1 MNNLNKYN
9 KHELIAKIKK
19 LDSNSKDTNKIG
31 LVELILQL
39 KSWLLKLTIITL
51 IIKYFKKYTF
61 ISKILRF
68 FNWIIL
74 SIFGISL
81 VDNISLSFITDYFS
95 EIRLIL
101 SFITA
106 YFTTTYF
113 YGYLTSMWSGLKLI
127 NDPKNYKWESSSVY
141 PSSEFNERT
150 FRESKRNSKIIEWL
164 NDKEDFKKDDSNNN
178 NKYYILLLLLLL
190 GGTSWYYWGPDIS
203 IPGWGLISGSL
214 EAFRNTI
221 NL

>member
-1 MNNLNKYN
+1 MNNLNKFT
-9 KHELIAKIKK
+9 KAELINKFKR
-19 LDSNSKDTNKIG
+19 LDDKNSSHTNKIG
-31 LVELILQL
+31 LVELVLQL
-39 KSWLLKLTIITL
+39 KSWLVKLTIITL

-68 FNWIIL
+68 SNWIIL

-113 YGYLTSMWSGLKLI
+113 YGYLTSMWSGL
-127 NDPKNYKWESSSVY
+127 
-141 PSSEFNERT
+141 
-150 FRESKRNSKIIEWL
+150 
-164 NDKEDFKKDDSNNN
+164 
-178 NKYYILLLLLLL
+178 
-190 GGTSWYYWGPDIS
+190 
-203 IPGWGLISGSL
+203 
-214 EAFRNTI
+214 
-221 NL
+221 